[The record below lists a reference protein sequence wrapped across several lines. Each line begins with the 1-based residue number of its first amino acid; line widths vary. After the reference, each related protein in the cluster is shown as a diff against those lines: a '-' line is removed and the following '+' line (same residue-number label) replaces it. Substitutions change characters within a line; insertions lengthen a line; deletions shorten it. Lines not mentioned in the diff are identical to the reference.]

1 MGKLNTAQALREY
14 IDLSASI
21 IEPCIEDIYISKR
34 ILTDEGHSPDEV
46 DDFISERISHYDG
59 YYQGLDEDAYNEC
72 VVKEKERV
80 LANLAKLIEERIAI
94 DPDHLPDSDEISIEN
109 IRKISKNIRQIMF
122 MKRGMENMGVDAG
135 DIAFAIMDYAKECDE
150 RFAVMPEDE
159 LDQLMF
165 NRMLESLL
173 GERLDEKIDP
183 ETAA

>member
-72 VVKEKERV
+72 VVREKERV
-80 LANLAKLIEERIAI
+80 LANLAKPIEERIAI
-94 DPDHLPDSDEISIEN
+94 DPDHLHSN
-109 IRKISKNIRQIMF
+109 
-122 MKRGMENMGVDAG
+122 
-135 DIAFAIMDYAKECDE
+135 
-150 RFAVMPEDE
+150 
-159 LDQLMF
+159 L
-165 NRMLESLL
+165 
-173 GERLDEKIDP
+173 
-183 ETAA
+183 

>member
-80 LANLAKLIEERIAI
+80 LANLAKPIEERIAI

-109 IRKISKNIRQIMF
+109 IRKIAKNIRHEARYGEHGSRRRRYRLCDNGLRERVRRALRSNA
-122 MKRGMENMGVDAG
+122 RGRTRSADVQQNAGVTL
-135 DIAFAIMDYAKECDE
+135 
-150 RFAVMPEDE
+150 R
-159 LDQLMF
+159 
-165 NRMLESLL
+165 
-173 GERLDEKIDP
+173 
-183 ETAA
+183 